1 MINNIRAGFKG
12 SSWQQSW
19 LIRNMLE
26 NLTNHRAADLDV
38 LTSGGVDCRVDQKSK
53 KENVLIGTL
62 LRLLL
67 RTMRTQWCC
76 LKRALE
82 DSLKVVW
89 NPSWLLCQNFKI
101 YLCDCRSIQLL
112 QTSKLRF
119 GSLATPPFITAR
131 FQFIVLI
138 NCKTQQIKFELKYLP
153 QMVFKM
159 VGIDRKTIPIKY
171 RAFQGKYKIWGIH
184 ICLNITTIFGIM
196 DWNFFDPKVRW
207 DCPLK
212 WAPIQGI
219 IMDYYH
225 HYHYGKIIVN
235 SYDDDWRDKT
245 LTCAPTQGTA
255 HLYQKHNAPSQP
267 QWKPTLYTCKHSIL
281 ITSTILA

>member
-1 MINNIRAGFKG
+1 M
-12 SSWQQSW
+12 
-19 LIRNMLE
+19 
-26 NLTNHRAADLDV
+26 
-38 LTSGGVDCRVDQKSK
+38 
-53 KENVLIGTL
+53 L

-171 RAFQGKYKIWGIH
+171 RAFRGKYKIWGIH
-184 ICLNITTIFGIM
+184 VCLNITTVF
-196 DWNFFDPKVRW
+196 WNYGLKFLWPQSSMRLSFEMSSDPR
-207 DCPLK
+207 
-212 WAPIQGI
+212 
-219 IMDYYH
+219 DYYGLLLSLSLWKD
-225 HYHYGKIIVN
+225 YCEFL
-235 SYDDDWRDKT
+235 WWW
-245 LTCAPTQGTA
+245 LTR
-255 HLYQKHNAPSQP
+255 
-267 QWKPTLYTCKHSIL
+267 
-281 ITSTILA
+281 